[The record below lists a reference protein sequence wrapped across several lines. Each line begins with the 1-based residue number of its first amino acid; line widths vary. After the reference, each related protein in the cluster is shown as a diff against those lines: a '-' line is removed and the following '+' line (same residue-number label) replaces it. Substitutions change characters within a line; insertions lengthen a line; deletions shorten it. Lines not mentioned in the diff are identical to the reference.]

1 MPLASAATVAALVER
16 IPLLDAVS
24 AEHHARALDWLAST
38 DDVFRREPP
47 ATPAP
52 HLVGYVAVVD
62 PASRRLLLV
71 DHRRSGLWLPAGGHV
86 EPGEDPAGT
95 VRREAREELGLE
107 ADLLLP
113 GPVLLT
119 WTPTTGPDSHVD
131 VSLWYVLRAD
141 AATSLTWDRRELR
154 GVRWWA
160 PHEVAAAPAGVT
172 EPHLG
177 WFVRA
182 LGMTGALAREAGT

>member
-1 MPLASAATVAALVER
+1 MPVTTAASVAALVEAV
-16 IPLLDAVS
+16 PLLDAVS
-24 AEHHARALDWLAST
+24 ADHHARALEWLAST

-62 PASRRLLLV
+62 PAIGRLLLV

-86 EPGEDPAGT
+86 EPGEDPADT
-95 VRREAREELGLE
+95 VRREVREELGLE
-107 ADLLLP
+107 ADFLLP

-141 AATSLTWDRRELR
+141 AATPLRWDRRELG
-154 GVRWWA
+154 GVRWWT
-160 PHEVAAAPAGVT
+160 PKELAAVPVGVT
-172 EPHLG
+172 EPHLQR
-177 WFVRA
+177 FVRA
-182 LGMTGALAREAGT
+182 LELTGALAGAAGT